1 MRWSRAMIMMI
12 LAVLAASGPPSP
24 AAHAGVVSSARVVHF
39 TLSGT
44 SERALLDQFVRRGPK
59 VGGRHAFA
67 RTRVRSRMRATLAGV
82 AGRCVARRLKL
93 TMRFQILLP
102 RADEE
107 RRFPP
112 AMQRRWRA
120 FLAHLRRHE
129 EHHKRIWLDCGQE
142 AERRLKGLRAASCR
156 ALNRRMKRI
165 YHAVMARCDARHA
178 AFDRR
183 ESRLVLRQP
192 FIRAALRRAPRR

>member
-1 MRWSRAMIMMI
+1 MRWSRAMIMMT
-12 LAVLAASGPPSP
+12 LAVLVAFGSPP
-24 AAHAGVVSSARVVHF
+24 AAQAGVVSRTGVMHF

-82 AGRCVARRLKL
+82 AGRCVVRRLTL

-102 RADEE
+102 RADKE

-112 AMQRRWRA
+112 AMKRRWRA

-129 EHHKRIWLDCGQE
+129 ERHKRIWLACGRE
-142 AERRLKGLRAASCR
+142 AERRLKGLHASSCR

-178 AFDRR
+178 AFDAR

-192 FIRAALRRAPRR
+192 FIRAALGRPRRR